1 MTDSLLTVHKRRMKQ
16 MGWDIEQ
23 PESLNGGGK
32 YVSKPGIYHM
42 LITAVNENPV
52 GEDEKPLDGTEV
64 SVIVLGGTNPDQEG
78 KQLDVLFW
86 KPKERDDMAS
96 KRQTCF
102 AIATCLIGHH
112 QPGEKVKVNPQD
124 TVGRQVVMKLSP
136 KRMKNKQTGEYEDTK
151 FMDLHY
157 SDIWH
162 VDNTEVKKNNVPLH
176 QESLAAIPAVL
187 RKPVTD
193 VAAATAAPS
202 VSPAAL
208 VTGTRSTMAATS
220 VADL

>member
-1 MTDSLLTVHKRRMKQ
+1 

-23 PESLNGGGK
+23 PESLSGGGK

-52 GEDEKPLDGTEV
+52 GKDDKPLDGTDV
-64 SVIVLGGTNPDQEG
+64 SFVVLGGTNPDQEG
-78 KQLDVLFW
+78 KQLDILFW

-96 KRQTCF
+96 KRQTRF
-102 AIATCLIGHH
+102 AIASCLIGHH
-112 QPGEKVKVNPQD
+112 QPGQRVSVNPQD
-124 TVGRQVVMKLSP
+124 TVGRQVVMKVSP
-136 KRMKNKQTGEYEDTK
+136 KQMKNQQTGAYEDTK
-151 FMDLHY
+151 MMDMHY

-162 VDNTEVKKNNVPLH
+162 VDDVEVKKENVPLH

-193 VAAATAAPS
+193 VAAAAAVSPA